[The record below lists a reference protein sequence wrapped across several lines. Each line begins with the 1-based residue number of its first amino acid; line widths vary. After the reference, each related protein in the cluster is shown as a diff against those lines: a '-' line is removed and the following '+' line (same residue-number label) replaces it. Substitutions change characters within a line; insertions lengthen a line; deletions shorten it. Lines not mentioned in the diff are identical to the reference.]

1 MKTTN
6 QQPATVRTSPRWKQ
20 PLISTG
26 CVLFASLLMSVNI
39 KSFVRAGNLIPGGFT
54 GLSLLLQR
62 TAETF
67 FGISLPYSV
76 INIALNAI
84 PAIIGFRMIGKKFT
98 SYTVLMIVLNS
109 FLVDLIPVTPITYD
123 PLLVSVFGGILNGT
137 AISIALFGKASS
149 GGTDFIAVYLS
160 SRLHKPSWN
169 FVFGIN
175 VVILTTA
182 GFLFGFEAAMYSI
195 IFQFV
200 STQTINTLHRK
211 DQKATMFIVTRH
223 GAMLEQKIMEC
234 TRHGITHLAVQGCY
248 LKEDKDM
255 LYTVL
260 GEDEVKEVTALVR
273 SLDPEAFINIIKS
286 EGIAGRDYLLH
297 PGDANHP
304 AVIRNLKTGTGT
316 VPELRRR
323 RVPETG
329 NTPWTEPDLH
339 VYRFWSSVLGNHEP
353 YHPWTDPAVKTA
365 GICNRCESTGCKGRT
380 YHR

>member
-195 IFQFV
+195 IFQFTC
-200 STQTINTLHRK
+200 TQTIQILHQRYKKHTL
-211 DQKATMFIVTRH
+211 FIVTRH
-223 GAMLEQKIMEC
+223 PAKVYEEIKNF
-234 TRHGITHLAVQGCY
+234 THHSATQFTGKGCY
-248 LKEDKDM
+248 SQDELTL
-255 LYTVL
+255 LYSVVSREEAKL
-260 GEDEVKEVTALVR
+260 LIKKVKEV
-273 SLDPEAFINIIKS
+273 DPSAFINIIKTDY
-286 EGIAGRDYLLH
+286 INGR
-297 PGDANHP
+297 
-304 AVIRNLKTGTGT
+304 
-316 VPELRRR
+316 
-323 RVPETG
+323 
-329 NTPWTEPDLH
+329 
-339 VYRFWSSVLGNHEP
+339 F
-353 YHPWTDPAVKTA
+353 
-365 GICNRCESTGCKGRT
+365 
-380 YHR
+380 YHRTDY

>member
-1 MKTTN
+1 MEA
-6 QQPATVRTSPRWKQ
+6 ATDIDRLRTFRIVTDVCQ
-20 PLISTG
+20 HQI
-26 CVLFASLLMSVNI
+26 F
-39 KSFVRAGNLIPGGFT
+39 RPGGESDSGRIYRFITFVTAYGGNIFRNFIAIFGDQYCIECDT
-54 GLSLLLQR
+54 GDYRFSDDR
-62 TAETF
+62 EKV
-67 FGISLPYSV
+67 Y
-76 INIALNAI
+76 
-84 PAIIGFRMIGKKFT
+84 
-98 SYTVLMIVLNS
+98 
-109 FLVDLIPVTPITYD
+109 LIYGTD

-260 GEDEVKEVTALVR
+260 GEDEVKEVTALVH

-286 EGIAGRDYLLH
+286 EGIAGRFY
-297 PGDANHP
+297 
-304 AVIRNLKTGTGT
+304 
-316 VPELRRR
+316 E
-323 RVPETG
+323 
-329 NTPWTEPDLH
+329 EPL
-339 VYRFWSSVLGNHEP
+339 E
-353 YHPWTDPAVKTA
+353 
-365 GICNRCESTGCKGRT
+365 
-380 YHR
+380 

>member
-1 MKTTN
+1 MEA
-6 QQPATVRTSPRWKQ
+6 ATDIDRLRTFRIVTDVCQ
-20 PLISTG
+20 HQI
-26 CVLFASLLMSVNI
+26 F
-39 KSFVRAGNLIPGGFT
+39 RPGGKSDSGRIYRFITFVTAYGGNIFRNFIAIFGDQYCIECDT
-54 GLSLLLQR
+54 GDHRFSDDR
-62 TAETF
+62 E
-67 FGISLPYSV
+67 
-76 INIALNAI
+76 
-84 PAIIGFRMIGKKFT
+84 KFT

-260 GEDEVKEVTALVR
+260 GEDEVKEVTALVH
-273 SLDPEAFINIIKS
+273 SLDPGAFINIIKS
-286 EGIAGRDYLLH
+286 EGIAGRFY
-297 PGDANHP
+297 
-304 AVIRNLKTGTGT
+304 
-316 VPELRRR
+316 E
-323 RVPETG
+323 
-329 NTPWTEPDLH
+329 EPL
-339 VYRFWSSVLGNHEP
+339 E
-353 YHPWTDPAVKTA
+353 
-365 GICNRCESTGCKGRT
+365 
-380 YHR
+380 